1 MTEEKDVSSSSSS
14 SSRSSG
20 SSSSA
25 GSSSSVGRDVLV
37 VSLEPAVHANIFR
50 DKVTNLFYL
59 RPYHPLT
66 GPYQYLTGPCC
77 RARQRG
83 PNGII

>member
-50 DKVTNLFYL
+50 DKVT
-59 RPYHPLT
+59 
-66 GPYQYLTGPCC
+66 YLT
-77 RARQRG
+77 RAHT
-83 PNGII
+83 IL